1 MTDRQK
7 MEQRQQ
13 LADLFGCAPSEL
25 VGETFGI
32 LLVEA
37 ENMGA
42 TVYWGCWTAEQLEV
56 TL

>member
-1 MTDRQK
+1 MTDKQK
-7 MEQRQQ
+7 MEQRNQ
-13 LADLFGCAPSEL
+13 LAAVFGCPPSEL
-25 VGETFGI
+25 IGETFER

-42 TVYWGCWTAEQLEV
+42 IVYWRFWTAEQLQV